1 MKFIAIRSLEHESP
15 LAGLQPAETRYESET
30 EGRRTVDESDET
42 GLRYINP
49 SLVLP
54 LEEPWLP
61 KQGQDP
67 QEEGIRSVEGGR
79 GEGSDG
85 GAQGEQNV

>member
-1 MKFIAIRSLEHESP
+1 MD
-15 LAGLQPAETRYESET
+15 ESE
-30 EGRRTVDESDET
+30 ET

-61 KQGQDP
+61 GKRTREETDQGRGDGNAR
-67 QEEGIRSVEGGR
+67 EEGEG
-79 GEGSDG
+79 
-85 GAQGEQNV
+85 NV